1 MAWRIKAKYYEACNC
16 ELGCSCNL
24 SGFPTYGKCEGV
36 VAFSITEGEKDG
48 VDLAG
53 AKVVGGAKW
62 PGAIHEGN
70 GALALF
76 IDGTEEQQQALVPIL
91 TAEDPGLP
99 WEILASTFTDIHGPF
114 FEPIEI
120 TETDG
125 NPRVRVGEKV
135 EVAWQAFANPVT
147 GERHEPHMVLK
158 DGFIFQDGLIGT
170 TSTLRVDADGVTM
183 EHPNK
188 NSYLAEVEWSS
199 ENRLAPAEGAGR
211 F

>member
-1 MAWRIKAKYYEACNC
+1 MTTKWHITGDYVLACNC
-16 ELGCSCNL
+16 DYGCPCNFNARPTM
-24 SGFPTYGKCEGV
+24 GFCQGAVGFQV
-36 VAFSITEGEKDG
+36 SDG
-48 VDLAG
+48 VYGDVRLDAQK
-53 AKVVGGAKW
+53 AFVVAKW

-76 IDGTEEQQQALVPIL
+76 IDGNEEQQQALVPIL

-114 FEPIEI
+114 FEPIEF
-120 TETDG
+120 TEVDG
-125 NPRVRVGEKV
+125 SPHVRVGDKV
-135 EVAWQAFANPVT
+135 EVAWQAFTNPVT

-158 DGFIFQDGLIGT
+158 EGFIFQDGLIGT

-188 NSYLAEVEWSS
+188 NSYLADVEWSS
-199 ENRLAPAEGAGR
+199 ENRLAAA
-211 F
+211 